1 MKWTIVL
8 PLLLLISCY
17 RTNPSNAI
25 ESLGEEV
32 IKKKEGIDIRLTPIE
47 ETKETET
54 ERKNYA
60 RYIITA
66 F

>member
-1 MKWTIVL
+1 MDRKILITFIF
-8 PLLLLISCY
+8 LISCY

-47 ETKETET
+47 ETKEQKT
-54 ERKNYA
+54 ERKNHV
-60 RYIITA
+60 RYIISS